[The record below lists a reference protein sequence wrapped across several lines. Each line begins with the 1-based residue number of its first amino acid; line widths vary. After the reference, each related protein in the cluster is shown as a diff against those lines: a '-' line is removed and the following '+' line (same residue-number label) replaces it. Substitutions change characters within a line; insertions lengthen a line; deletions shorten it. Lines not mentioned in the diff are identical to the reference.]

1 MITYALLDIRRLL
14 RNTGGTIFTVLM
26 PAGFY
31 LIFGATQSYTDA
43 AVAHGNVKATIM
55 VSMAVYGAV
64 LAVTTWGSHAALE
77 QQRGWGRQ
85 LALTPMTPLKYV
97 FSKVLAIETVA
108 LVPLAVVF
116 RHGCHHQ
123 CPRRWVALVVVLPAV
138 LGVLDALHFVRSGRR
153 LAGAWRGCDWDH
165 LLLYRCRGLSRQYV
179 HPAEWIHAQ
188 AVTIHPNVWARPAD
202 ADAAHRAA
210 DGDDAWRDRRAGV
223 VSCRQYHRLDD
234 NHGDRGSAG
243 G

>member
-97 FSKVLAIETVA
+97 
-108 LVPLAVVF
+108 
-116 RHGCHHQ
+116 
-123 CPRRWVALVVVLPAV
+123 VLPAV

-223 VSCRQYHRLDD
+223 ASCRQYHRLDD

>member
-1 MITYALLDIRRLL
+1 MITYAFLDIRRLL

-31 LIFGATQSYTDA
+31 LIFGATQLYTDA

-64 LAVTTWGSHAALE
+64 MAVTTWGSHAALE

-108 LVPLAVVF
+108 LVPLAVVSP
-116 RHGCHHQ
+116 RVPSPMPASTGCAGCGPSCCAGCAPVSYTH
-123 CPRRWVALVVVLPAV
+123 LTLPTTP
-138 LGVLDALHFVRSGRR
+138 
-153 LAGAWRGCDWDH
+153 
-165 LLLYRCRGLSRQYV
+165 YV
-179 HPAEWIHAQ
+179 
-188 AVTIHPNVWARPAD
+188 
-202 ADAAHRAA
+202 
-210 DGDDAWRDRRAGV
+210 
-223 VSCRQYHRLDD
+223 
-234 NHGDRGSAG
+234 
-243 G
+243 

>member
-85 LALTPMTPLKYV
+85 ARPFPIFISLESLQSAAQQFDAEGAADCVSRQDGLSFALAPRTP
-97 FSKVLAIETVA
+97 A
-108 LVPLAVVF
+108 AVCVGVEYGAGMGLEPGWWL
-116 RHGCHHQ
+116 RCAGEHGHGC
-123 CPRRWVALVVVLPAV
+123 
-138 LGVLDALHFVRSGRR
+138 GRCAR
-153 LAGAWRGCDWDH
+153 GAI
-165 LLLYRCRGLSRQYV
+165 Q
-179 HPAEWIHAQ
+179 PE
-188 AVTIHPNVWARPAD
+188 
-202 ADAAHRAA
+202 
-210 DGDDAWRDRRAGV
+210 
-223 VSCRQYHRLDD
+223 
-234 NHGDRGSAG
+234 
-243 G
+243 

>member
-77 QQRGWGRQ
+77 Q
-85 LALTPMTPLKYV
+85 
-97 FSKVLAIETVA
+97 
-108 LVPLAVVF
+108 
-116 RHGCHHQ
+116 
-123 CPRRWVALVVVLPAV
+123 
-138 LGVLDALHFVRSGRR
+138 
-153 LAGAWRGCDWDH
+153 
-165 LLLYRCRGLSRQYV
+165 
-179 HPAEWIHAQ
+179 
-188 AVTIHPNVWARPAD
+188 
-202 ADAAHRAA
+202 
-210 DGDDAWRDRRAGV
+210 
-223 VSCRQYHRLDD
+223 
-234 NHGDRGSAG
+234 
-243 G
+243 